1 MSSHQDASDRI
12 SGQDLL
18 SGLKAILADKRVG
31 IDYEEVIAEFGQVPA
46 SEERLRGKKFHIRD
60 HVRGLVLAQLSS
72 QRPWGPIAENM
83 ANIDRLFHNWHP
95 DMLLEMSAEE
105 LVEGVRG
112 IHCGNR
118 QIAKQMNA
126 LAPNIKTLLCIE
138 VEYGSL
144 DDFVESKPPDVI
156 ANQLANTGR
165 FKLKYIGFTLA
176 MEYLRN
182 VGIRAGKPDVHVRR
196 VLGGERLAFIEGE
209 PSEHQAVEMI
219 GRLASEANCNPT
231 YLDNLLWLF
240 CAQDYGNVC
249 KAQPRC
255 EICSF
260 REKCKWPTSHRIR

>member
-1 MSSHQDASDRI
+1 MHSHTDTTNHI
-12 SGQDLL
+12 SGLDLL
-18 SGLKAILADKRVG
+18 AGLKATLADKRVG
-31 IDYEEVIAEFGQVPA
+31 IDYEEVVAEFGQVPA

-83 ANIDRLFHNWHP
+83 AKIDRLFHKWDP
-95 DMLLEMSAEE
+95 DKLLEISATE
-105 LVEGVRG
+105 LVDGVRG

-118 QIAKQMNA
+118 LIAKQMNS
-126 LAPNIKTLLCIE
+126 LVPNIKTLRRIE
-138 VEYGSL
+138 VEFGSL
-144 DDFVESKPPDVI
+144 DSFIESKPPDAI
-156 ANQLANTGR
+156 ANQLANPGR
-165 FKLKYIGFTLA
+165 FKLKQIGFTLA

-196 VLGGERLAFIEGE
+196 VLGGERLAFLEGE
-209 PSEHQAVEMI
+209 PSEQQAVEMI
-219 GRLASEANCNPT
+219 GRLASEAKCNPT
-231 YLDNLLWLF
+231 YLDNLLWMF

-260 REKCKWPTSHRIR
+260 REKCKWPALH